1 MTDAPSDSHV
11 PAHSIEIEVRWGD
24 MDAMGHVN
32 NSVFFTYFE
41 QARVSWL
48 AASDWGGTGEGGGPV
63 VVSASCDYLRPVIHP
78 ARVRVDLT
86 LGPPGNKS
94 IPTRYVL
101 RDADAPGTVYA
112 HAEAIM
118 VWVGADGRSAPLP
131 DAVRRLVEA
140 QART

>member
-1 MTDAPSDSHV
+1 MTPAATSDNA
-11 PAHSIEIEVRWGD
+11 PAHSIDIEVRWGD

-48 AASDWGGTGEGGGPV
+48 AASEWSRTGEHGGPV
-63 VVSASCDYLRPVIHP
+63 VVSASCEYLRPVTYP

-94 IPTRYVL
+94 IPTYYVL
-101 RDADAPGTVYA
+101 RDANNPEAIYA
-112 HAEAIM
+112 RAEAIM

-131 DAVRRLVEA
+131 DAIRRLVA
-140 QART
+140 QGSRT